1 MINEST
7 NDKMYSILDKGR
19 DDVLSNHIL
28 QKIIADIYGIISTE
42 CSVWSME
49 GKCLAVSNGDG
60 SEVKERVRSF
70 LKMEDTPEQVTR
82 QGACFLIKDEEEP
95 LYVLAIHKYSEHIR
109 ISGRLCVCQFE
120 HLIQAYK
127 SRVDKNRYYQNLL
140 LDNMLLVDVYNQAKK
155 LNIEVEAKRAVFVI
169 QPKQE
174 SDNLVLET
182 MKGLYATGTKDFV
195 TSVDENHIILIKTLQ
210 NTEDYKDLNYIAKQ
224 IVDTL
229 SAEAMVSIRVA
240 YGTIIN
246 EIKEVSKS
254 YKEASMA
261 LDVGR
266 IFYSERNILAYN
278 QLGIGRLIHQLP
290 YSLCEMFLKEVFDG
304 KAVEQFDEETLST
317 VNLFFENNLN
327 ISETARKL
335 YVHRNTLVYRI
346 EKIQKITGL
355 DVRVF
360 DDALTFKIALMV
372 TKHMKSVQ

>member
-60 SEVKERVRSF
+60 SEVKERVRNF
-70 LKMEDTPEQVTR
+70 LEMEDTPEQVTR

-95 LYVLAIHKYSEHIR
+95 LYVLAIHKYYEHIR

-210 NTEDYKDLNYIAKQ
+210 NT
-224 IVDTL
+224 
-229 SAEAMVSIRVA
+229 
-240 YGTIIN
+240 
-246 EIKEVSKS
+246 
-254 YKEASMA
+254 
-261 LDVGR
+261 
-266 IFYSERNILAYN
+266 
-278 QLGIGRLIHQLP
+278 
-290 YSLCEMFLKEVFDG
+290 
-304 KAVEQFDEETLST
+304 
-317 VNLFFENNLN
+317 
-327 ISETARKL
+327 
-335 YVHRNTLVYRI
+335 
-346 EKIQKITGL
+346 
-355 DVRVF
+355 
-360 DDALTFKIALMV
+360 
-372 TKHMKSVQ
+372 